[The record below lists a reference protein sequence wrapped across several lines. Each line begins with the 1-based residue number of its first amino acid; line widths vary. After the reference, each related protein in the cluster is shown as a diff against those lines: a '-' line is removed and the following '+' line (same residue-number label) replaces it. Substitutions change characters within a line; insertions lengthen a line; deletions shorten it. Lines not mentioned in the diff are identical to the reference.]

1 MLCVLVERSISFS
14 QGVHLVF
21 GLNSLS
27 NRRSHQPFPVNVT
40 FKSSKDL
47 SWLIPEQLWKPGM
60 LTAFPT
66 VVPNETEFFFTE
78 TETANYA
85 VYLLEELLICTLRI

>member
-1 MLCVLVERSISFS
+1 
-14 QGVHLVF
+14 
-21 GLNSLS
+21 
-27 NRRSHQPFPVNVT
+27 
-40 FKSSKDL
+40 
-47 SWLIPEQLWKPGM
+47 M

-66 VVPNETEFFFTE
+66 VVPNETEFVFTE